1 MIASGVLSNS
11 FFSTAPF
18 PPPYRPFSG
27 TYESR
32 GSLVSTSTSLPSIR
46 HFPSSTPQ
54 GVSDK
59 RDLSVGAAAVNAPS
73 PPIPLTFYT
82 LNNIADN
89 PGAVKKKRRVGR
101 GTGSSKGKTSG
112 RGHKGQKSR
121 SGGKISPFFEG
132 GQTPMHK
139 RIPKRGFNNK
149 KHADPMIPIAVA
161 KIQDY
166 IDMGRLIP
174 PTTRP
179 INMLDLVESGLTKMS
194 KIKHGCKLL
203 SGKKLPPGADP
214 PVRSAINIEIS
225 RASASAIRA
234 IEEAGG
240 TVTTVHY
247 NRLALKA
254 LLKPHRFDVIP
265 RRAAPPPKL
274 LPYYTSYEKRG
285 YLSPEVQIR
294 NKLGIDRNKI
304 LRVKNNTE
312 TGKELG

>member
-1 MIASGVLSNS
+1 
-11 FFSTAPF
+11 
-18 PPPYRPFSG
+18 
-27 TYESR
+27 
-32 GSLVSTSTSLPSIR
+32 
-46 HFPSSTPQ
+46 
-54 GVSDK
+54 
-59 RDLSVGAAAVNAPS
+59 
-73 PPIPLTFYT
+73 
-82 LNNIADN
+82 
-89 PGAVKKKRRVGR
+89 
-101 GTGSSKGKTSG
+101 
-112 RGHKGQKSR
+112 
-121 SGGKISPFFEG
+121 
-132 GQTPMHK
+132 
-139 RIPKRGFNNK
+139 
-149 KHADPMIPIAVA
+149 
-161 KIQDY
+161 
-166 IDMGRLIP
+166 
-174 PTTRP
+174 
-179 INMLDLVESGLTKMS
+179 MS